1 MTAIRGRIDKR
12 QAILDA
18 AFEVFA
24 REGYRQAS
32 VDTVAATAGV
42 AKHTIYNHFGDK
54 ESLFRAAVGAL
65 ADQALTRNLAAVELL
80 RLPAVELD
88 GRRRAS
94 AQPAQPAEDGELA
107 GVLLDVGLRL
117 AECYCD
123 ERSWALRRLLQAEIQ
138 NLPDLQ
144 DIVRDRA
151 SDRVNE
157 ALADRFA
164 RLALAG
170 QLKLTDPAV
179 AAEQFGALLTAPLE
193 TRSRLGT
200 RKLGRAELAEV
211 TQNAVQ
217 TFLRAFG
224 NE

>member
-18 AFEVFA
+18 AFEIFA
-24 REGYRQAS
+24 RDGYRQAS

-54 ESLFRAAVGAL
+54 QNLFREAVGAL
-65 ADQALTRNLAAVELL
+65 ADQALTRNLAAVDLL
-80 RLPAVELD
+80 RLPADAGGDVL
-88 GRRRAS
+88 
-94 AQPAQPAEDGELA
+94 AE
-107 GVLLDVGLRL
+107 VLEEVGLRL

-123 ERSWALRRLLQAEIQ
+123 ERSWALRRLLYAEMRS
-138 NLPDLQ
+138 LPELQ
-144 DIVRDRA
+144 DIVRERA

-170 QLKLTDPAV
+170 HLSVTDPAI

-193 TRSRLGT
+193 TRSQLGT
-200 RKLGRAELAEV
+200 RKLADSELAEV

-224 NE
+224 NREIR

>member
-1 MTAIRGRIDKR
+1 MTATRGRIDKR

-18 AFEVFA
+18 AFTVFA
-24 REGYRQAS
+24 QEGYRPAS
-32 VDTVAATAGV
+32 VDAVAAAAGV

-54 ESLFRAAVGAL
+54 ESLFRATIAAL
-65 ADQALTRNLAAVELL
+65 AEDAFARNLAAVDLL
-80 RLPAVELD
+80 RLPAGSD
-88 GRRRAS
+88 
-94 AQPAQPAEDGELA
+94 DLA
-107 GVLLDVGLRL
+107 DVLGKVALRL

-123 ERSWALRRLLQAEIQ
+123 ERSRACRRLLQAEIQ

-144 DIVRDRA
+144 DIVRERA
-151 SDRVNE
+151 ADKVNE

-170 QLKLTDPAV
+170 HLRLADPAV

-193 TRSRLGT
+193 TRSRLGS
-200 RKLGRAELAEV
+200 REVPAAELAEV

-224 NE
+224 NN

>member
-1 MTAIRGRIDKR
+1 VTVTRGRIDKR
-12 QAILDA
+12 QAILAA
-18 AFEVFA
+18 AFTVFA
-24 REGYRQAS
+24 RDGYRQAS

-54 ESLFRAAVGAL
+54 QSLFREAVAAL
-65 ADQALTRNLAAVELL
+65 ADDALARNLAAVELL
-80 RLPAVELD
+80 RPE
-88 GRRRAS
+88 RE
-94 AQPAQPAEDGELA
+94 PAEALTE
-107 GVLLDVGLRL
+107 VGLRL

-123 ERSWALRRLLQAEIQ
+123 EKSWALRRLLAAETASMPE
-138 NLPDLQ
+138 LL

-151 SDRVNE
+151 TDRVND

-170 QLKLTDPAV
+170 RLRITDPVV
-179 AAEQFGALLTAPLE
+179 AAEQFGALLTGPLE

-200 RKLGRAELAEV
+200 RTLPPAELAEV

-217 TFLRAFG
+217 TFLRAYG
-224 NE
+224 VA

>member
-1 MTAIRGRIDKR
+1 MTATRGRIDKR

-18 AFEVFA
+18 AFAVFA
-24 REGYRQAS
+24 RDGYRPAS

-54 ESLFRAAVGAL
+54 ESLFRAAIAAL
-65 ADQALTRNLAAVELL
+65 ADDALARNLAAVELL
-80 RLPAVELD
+80 RLPAGSEDLAAVL
-88 GRRRAS
+88 GR
-94 AQPAQPAEDGELA
+94 A
-107 GVLLDVGLRL
+107 GLQL

-123 ERSWALRRLLQAEIQ
+123 ERSQACRRLLQAEIK

-144 DIVRDRA
+144 DVVRERA
-151 SDRVNE
+151 TDKVNE

-170 QLKLTDPAV
+170 HLRIADPAV
-179 AAEQFGALLTAPLE
+179 AAEQFGALLTGPLE
-193 TRSRLGT
+193 TRSRLGS
-200 RKLGRAELAEV
+200 REVPADEIAEV

-224 NE
+224 NQ

>member
-1 MTAIRGRIDKR
+1 MTVTRGRIDKR
-12 QAILDA
+12 QAILGA
-18 AFEVFA
+18 AFTVFA
-24 REGYRQAS
+24 RDGYRPAS
-32 VDTVAATAGV
+32 VDAVAAAAGV

-54 ESLFRAAVGAL
+54 ESLFRATVAAL
-65 ADQALTRNLAAVELL
+65 TAESLTRNLAAVDLL
-80 RLPAVELD
+80 RLPT
-88 GRRRAS
+88 G
-94 AQPAQPAEDGELA
+94 AEDLA
-107 GVLLDVGLRL
+107 AVLSKVGLRL

-123 ERSWALRRLLQAEIQ
+123 ERSQACRRLLQAEIQ

-144 DIVRDRA
+144 DIVREGATDK
-151 SDRVNE
+151 VNE

-170 QLKLTDPAV
+170 QLRLTDPAV

-193 TRSRLGT
+193 TRSRLGS
-200 RKLGRAELAEV
+200 RPVPAAELTEV

-224 NE
+224 ND

>member
-1 MTAIRGRIDKR
+1 VTATRGRIDKR

-18 AFEVFA
+18 AFAVFA

-32 VDTVAATAGV
+32 LDTVAATAGV

-54 ESLFRAAVGAL
+54 ESLFRAAIAAL
-65 ADQALTRNLAAVELL
+65 ADQALTRNLAAIDLL
-80 RLPAVELD
+80 RLPAQ
-88 GRRRAS
+88 GRTLR
-94 AQPAQPAEDGELA
+94 Q
-107 GVLLDVGLRL
+107 VLEKVGLRL

-123 ERSWALRRLLQAEIQ
+123 ERSWALRRLLAAEIQ

-170 QLKLTDPAV
+170 QLTITDPAV

-193 TRSRLGT
+193 TRSQLGT
-200 RKLGRAELAEV
+200 RKLSTAELAEV

>member
-1 MTAIRGRIDKR
+1 MTINRGRIDKR

-18 AFEVFA
+18 AFTVFA
-24 REGYRQAS
+24 RDGYRQAS

-54 ESLFRAAVGAL
+54 ESLFREAVAAL
-65 ADQALTRNLAAVELL
+65 ADEALARNLAAVDSL
-80 RLPAVELD
+80 RADREPSEALTEV
-88 GRRRAS
+88 GRK
-94 AQPAQPAEDGELA
+94 
-107 GVLLDVGLRL
+107 L

-123 ERSWALRRLLQAEIQ
+123 DKSWALRRLLHAEFASM
-138 NLPDLQ
+138 PDLQ

-151 SDRVNE
+151 TDKVND
-157 ALADRFA
+157 ALADRLA
-164 RLALAG
+164 RVALAG
-170 QLKLTDPAV
+170 KLRIEDPAV

-200 RKLGRAELAEV
+200 RKISTAELDEV
-211 TQNAVQ
+211 TRNAVQ

-224 NE
+224 SQQVG

>member
-1 MTAIRGRIDKR
+1 VTAIRGRIDKR

-54 ESLFRAAVGAL
+54 QSLFRAAVAAL
-65 ADQALTRNLAAVELL
+65 ADEALTRNLAAVDLL
-80 RLPAVELD
+80 RLPEGGTLDAVLE
-88 GRRRAS
+88 
-94 AQPAQPAEDGELA
+94 E
-107 GVLLDVGLRL
+107 VGLRL

-170 QLKLTDPAV
+170 QLKITDPSV

-200 RKLGRAELAEV
+200 RKLGRAELTEV

>member
-1 MTAIRGRIDKR
+1 VTVNRGRIDKR

-18 AFEVFA
+18 AFTVFA
-24 REGYRQAS
+24 RDGYRQAS
-32 VDTVAATAGV
+32 VDTVAATARV

-54 ESLFRAAVGAL
+54 QSLFRAAVAAL
-65 ADQALTRNLAAVELL
+65 ADDALARNLAAVESL
-80 RLPAVELD
+80 RPDREPAAALAEV
-88 GRRRAS
+88 GRK
-94 AQPAQPAEDGELA
+94 
-107 GVLLDVGLRL
+107 L

-123 ERSWALRRLLQAEIQ
+123 EKSWALRRLLHSEFGSM
-138 NLPDLQ
+138 PELQ

-151 SDRVNE
+151 TDKVND
-157 ALADRFA
+157 ALADRLA

-170 QLKLTDPAV
+170 KLRITDPAV

-200 RKLGRAELAEV
+200 RKLSKTEIADV
-211 TQNAVQ
+211 TNNAVQ

-224 NE
+224 PVQVH

>member
-1 MTAIRGRIDKR
+1 
-12 QAILDA
+12 
-18 AFEVFA
+18 VFA
-24 REGYRQAS
+24 RDGYRQAS

-54 ESLFRAAVGAL
+54 QSLFRAAVAAL
-65 ADQALTRNLAAVELL
+65 ADDALARNLAAVESL
-80 RLPAVELD
+80 RPDREP
-88 GRRRAS
+88 AS
-94 AQPAQPAEDGELA
+94 ALAE
-107 GVLLDVGLRL
+107 VGRKL

-123 ERSWALRRLLQAEIQ
+123 EKSWALRRLLHSEFGSM
-138 NLPDLQ
+138 PELQ

-151 SDRVNE
+151 TDKVND
-157 ALADRFA
+157 ALADRLA

-170 QLKLTDPAV
+170 KLRITDPAV

-200 RKLGRAELAEV
+200 RKLSKTEIADV
-211 TQNAVQ
+211 TNNAVQ

-224 NE
+224 SVQVR

>member
-1 MTAIRGRIDKR
+1 MARLARVTATRGRIDKR

-18 AFEVFA
+18 AFSVFA
-24 REGYRQAS
+24 QEGYRAAS
-32 VDTVAATAGV
+32 VDAIAAAAGV

-54 ESLFRAAVGAL
+54 ERLFRATLAAL
-65 ADQALTRNLAAVELL
+65 AEQTRTRNLAAVELL
-80 RLPAVELD
+80 RLPDDADAEELS
-88 GRRRAS
+88 R
-94 AQPAQPAEDGELA
+94 
-107 GVLLDVGLRL
+107 VLGTVGLRL

-123 ERSWALRRLLQAEIQ
+123 PRSQACRRLLQAELQ
-138 NLPDLQ
+138 TLPDLH
-144 DIVRDRA
+144 DIVREGA
-151 SDRVNE
+151 ADRVNE

-170 QLKLTDPAV
+170 KLRLTDPAV

-193 TRSRLGT
+193 TRSGLGS
-200 RKLGRAELAEV
+200 RELSAADLAEV

-224 NE
+224 NQ